1 MPELTTTEH
10 TLHYDTHGD
19 PSDPTVLLVMGLG
32 AQMTLWDIGFVEEL
46 VGRGFHVVRFDNRDV
61 GLSSKTDA
69 PPPNVLAMVMAA
81 LSGQE
86 VTGAAYLLSDMAAD
100 AVAVLD
106 HLGVDRAHVVGAS
119 MGGMIVQTMAIEHPD
134 RVASLTSIM
143 STTGSPTVGQA
154 EGDTLMQLMAPVPA
168 EREAAIER
176 SVKVSEA
183 ISGPLFDEARARAIA
198 EFHHDRS
205 FHPVGVAHQMA
216 AIVASGDRTDRL
228 RELDVAAVV
237 IHGEVDPLVTI
248 SGGEATAEA
257 IPGAELIRFAE
268 MGHDLPE
275 RIWPDI
281 ADAIEGVARQAE

>member
-1 MPELTTTEH
+1 MPELHAKDH

-19 PSDPTVLLVMGLG
+19 PADPTVLLVMGLG
-32 AQMTLWDIGFVEEL
+32 AQMTHWDVGFVEEL

-61 GLSSKTDA
+61 GLSTKTDA

-81 LSGQE
+81 LSGQA

-106 HLGVDRAHVVGAS
+106 HLGVERAHVVGAS
-119 MGGMIVQTMAIEHPD
+119 MGGMIVQTMAIEFPE

-143 STTGSPTVGQA
+143 STTGSRDVGQA
-154 EGDTLMQLMAPVPA
+154 QGDTLMKLMAPVPD
-168 EREAAIER
+168 ERDAAIER
-176 SVKVSEA
+176 SVRITEA
-183 ISGPLFDEARARAIA
+183 ISGPLFDEVRSRAIA

-216 AIVASGDRTDRL
+216 AIIASGDRTERL

-257 IPGAELIRFAE
+257 IPGAELVRFAE
-268 MGHDLPE
+268 MGHDMPE
-275 RIWPDI
+275 KIWPDI
-281 ADAIEGVARQAE
+281 ADAIEEVARRAS

>member
-1 MPELTTTEH
+1 MPELAAKDH

-32 AQMTLWDIGFVEEL
+32 AQMTLWDVGFVEEL

-86 VTGAAYLLSDMAAD
+86 VSGAHYTLSDMASD

-106 HLGVDRAHVVGAS
+106 HLGIDRAHVVGAS
-119 MGGMIVQTMAIEHPD
+119 MGGMIVQTMAIEHPA

-143 STTGSPTVGQA
+143 STTGSPDVGQA
-154 EGDTLMQLMAPVPA
+154 RGDTLMQLMAPVPD
-168 EREAAIER
+168 ERDAAIER
-176 SVKVSEA
+176 AVKVSEA
-183 ISGPLFDEARARAIA
+183 ISGPLFDEARSRAMH
-198 EFHHDRS
+198 EFNYDRS
-205 FHPVGVAHQMA
+205 FHPLGVAHQMA
-216 AIVASGDRTDRL
+216 AIVASGDRTEQL
-228 RELDVAAVV
+228 KELEVSAVD
-237 IHGEVDPLVTI
+237 IHGEADPLITI

-257 IPGAELIRFAE
+257 SPGAELLRFAE

-275 RIWPDI
+275 KIWPDL
-281 ADAIEGVARQAE
+281 ADAIEDVARASG